1 MITKVAFNLSKIPS
15 KKPWSII
22 SRNFK
27 FCSTLLN
34 AEQSSNKVE
43 SYEED
48 NKSIT
53 IKEES
58 KKKQNKKDFS
68 QLYDKSLNLIDYQ
81 SVMDKQVIKLL
92 MGKLKL
98 DVINNLPADW
108 NDLTDPIL
116 DLESYDEPLTKH
128 LYKVSKIFFLFLMK
142 Y

>member
-1 MITKVAFNLSKIPS
+1 MITSVAKISS
-15 KKPWSII
+15 KKPWSIF
-22 SRNFK
+22 SRNLK

-43 SYEED
+43 SHEED
-48 NKSIT
+48 NENIT
-53 IKEES
+53 IKEKS
-58 KKKQNKKDFS
+58 KKKQNINDFS

-128 LYKVSKIFFLFLMK
+128 LYKVS
-142 Y
+142 